1 MKKIFLFLAMAV
13 SLAANAQ
20 DKYLTRNAKVRF
32 DATSSTSPEKIEAVN
47 NQGTSIFVAQ
57 TGQYE
62 FSVLMQAFEFEKAL
76 MKDHFNE
83 NYVETTKYPKAVFK
97 GTIQDVAKVNFAKD
111 GKYPVIV
118 KGTMDMHGVKKEVTA
133 NGTLTVSGGKI
144 TASSNF
150 KLVLADFNV
159 TIPNLVKDKI
169 AKEASI
175 NVDAA
180 YNKM

>member
-1 MKKIFLFLAMAV
+1 MKKIFLFLAMTV
-13 SLAANAQ
+13 SLVANAQ

-32 DATSSTSPEKIEAVN
+32 DATSSTSPEKIEAIN
-47 NQGTSIFVAQ
+47 NQGTSIFIAQ

-83 NYVETTKYPKAVFK
+83 NYVETTKFPKAVFK
-97 GTIQDVAKVNFAKD
+97 GSIQDVAKVNFAKD
-111 GKYPVIV
+111 GKYPVVI
-118 KGTMDMHGVKKEVTA
+118 KGTMDLHGVKKEVSA
-133 NGTLTVSGGKI
+133 NGTLTVSGGKV

-150 KLVLADFNV
+150 KLVLSDFNV
-159 TIPNLVKDKI
+159 VIPNLVKDKI
-169 AKEASI
+169 AKEATI

>member
-1 MKKIFLFLAMAV
+1 MKKFLLFLSLIVSFAV
-13 SLAANAQ
+13 NAQ
-20 DKYLTRNAKVRF
+20 DKFLTRNAKVRF

-62 FSVLMQAFEFEKAL
+62 FSLLMQAFEFEKAL

-83 NYVETTKYPKAVFK
+83 NYVETTKFPKAVFK
-97 GTIQDVAKVNFAKD
+97 GTIQDIAKVNFAKD
-111 GKYPVIV
+111 GKYPVVI
-118 KGTMDMHGVKKEVTA
+118 KGTMDLHGVKKEVLA
-133 NGTLTVSGGKI
+133 NGTLAVSGGKV
-144 TASSNF
+144 TASSTF
-150 KLVLADFNV
+150 KLLLSDFNV

-169 AKEASI
+169 SKEATI
-175 NVDAA
+175 NVDAT

>member
-1 MKKIFLFLAMAV
+1 MKKILFLLALVV
-13 SLAANAQ
+13 SIGANAQ

-32 DATSSTSPEKIEAVN
+32 DATSSTSPEKIEAIN

-83 NYVETTKYPKAVFK
+83 NYVETTKFPKATFK

-111 GKYPVIV
+111 GKYPVVV
-118 KGTMDMHGVKKEVTA
+118 KGTMEMHGVKKEVTA
-133 NGTLTVSGGKI
+133 NGTLTIAGGKV
-144 TASSNF
+144 TASSSF
-150 KLVLADFNV
+150 KLLLSDFNV

-175 NVDAA
+175 IVDAT